1 MSFFVFFQ
9 IGAYDKQLWEKSV
22 EERVLKVSVK
32 FITSEATKNHIM
44 IDSTAHR

>member
-1 MSFFVFFQ
+1 MSVCLFQ

-32 FITSEATKNHIM
+32 LVISKATKNHIM
-44 IDSTAHR
+44 IESTAHR